1 MRSAAIVGEWDQRG
15 VGVAVDLGVATLYRM
30 NRFRCG
36 VLRVLAAVLLLL
48 GPASDVSAGGE
59 KSRGDAV
66 DLLSAV
72 PADARLV
79 VAIDD
84 LQRAWDSPA
93 IGTAISSLQSVTDL
107 SGTLDAWSI
116 LAKQLGMKPDEA
128 ARRLLG
134 SRFLLVSEPDG
145 DGASWA
151 IATVVDAE
159 TAGLLRRRLAA
170 VPRALRDGL
179 PVLAI
184 EGNAFELVVQDV
196 AKRRV
201 SSAMA
206 SGTNA
211 GDALVVLGPSSR
223 ARLFDA
229 LLGSALGAGAR
240 GETMNDAQAG
250 RIARALPDGTDVV
263 VLRADADNDRAWFVL
278 GAEIEGHTIRSN
290 FLRLNPELAAST
302 VTTIKPW
309 KLGVFDRASRN
320 SLLAIAEVDALAAPV
335 MPAMRE
341 AFGEE
346 LIGRLRL
353 PEPGTFAGRAMLL
366 GFESVNGP
374 LDVVTVMETPGTTAA
389 SIQTD
394 RSVATSLSA
403 LFGGERFEDFGGLFP
418 NALRKVDLRPV
429 MQARGP
435 EVLDAL
441 WPESGP
447 VLAWTVRNSVERG
460 AGDERGWMVLGIGE
474 DHVLGVA
481 ESLIAQDE
489 DDHKHASLPWVSV
502 FEVRPRALLDELAGQ
517 VLALPPIVR
526 SMGAIERVRA
536 QTLAARPDLLRGGA
550 VIEFVRPEKGDQG
563 RK

>member
-1 MRSAAIVGEWDQRG
+1 MRSTAIVGEWDQRG
-15 VGVAVDLGVATLYRM
+15 VGVAVDLGVAVVYTM

-36 VLRVLAAVLLLL
+36 VLRVLALVLLSL
-48 GPASDVSAGGE
+48 GPASAASAGGD
-59 KSRGDAV
+59 KPRGDAV
-66 DLLSAV
+66 DLLGAV

-84 LQRAWDSPA
+84 LQSAWDSPA
-93 IGTAISSLQSVTDL
+93 VGTAISSLQSFTDL
-107 SGTLDAWSI
+107 SGTLDAWSV
-116 LAKQLGMKPDEA
+116 LAKQLGMQPDEA

-134 SRFLLVSEPDG
+134 SRFLLVSEPEG
-145 DGASWA
+145 DGSSWA

-196 AKRRV
+196 TKRRV
-201 SSAMA
+201 ASAMA
-206 SGTNA
+206 SGADA

-229 LLGSALGAGAR
+229 LLRSALGAGVR
-240 GETMNDAQAG
+240 GGTMDGERAG

-263 VLRADADNDRAWFVL
+263 VLRADSDNELAWFVL

-290 FLRLNPELAAST
+290 FLRLNPELAKST
-302 VTTIKPW
+302 VTAIKPW

-320 SLLAIAEVDALAAPV
+320 ALVAIAEVDALAAPV

-353 PEPGTFAGRAMLL
+353 PEQGTFAGRTMLL

-394 RSVATSLSA
+394 RSVASSLSA

-429 MQARGP
+429 MEQRGP

-441 WPESGP
+441 WPDSGP
-447 VLAWTVRNSVERG
+447 VLAWTVRGSVERG
-460 AGDERGWMVLGIGE
+460 AGDDRGWMVLGIGE

-481 ESLIAQDE
+481 ESLIARDE
-489 DDHKHASLPWVSV
+489 DDHKQASLPWVSV

-517 VLALPPIVR
+517 MVALPPVVR

-536 QTLAARPDLLRGGA
+536 QTLVARPDLLRGGA

>member
-1 MRSAAIVGEWDQRG
+1 M
-15 VGVAVDLGVATLYRM
+15 AVDLSVAVVYTL
-30 NRFRCG
+30 NRFRNS
-36 VLRVLAAVLLLL
+36 VLRVLASVVLSLVPVSVASAV
-48 GPASDVSAGGE
+48 GDKP
-59 KSRGDAV
+59 RGDAV

-84 LQRAWDSPA
+84 LRSAWDSPA

-107 SGTLDAWSI
+107 SGTLDAWTV

-134 SRFLLVSEPDG
+134 SKFLLVSEPQG
-145 DGASWA
+145 DGSSWA

-159 TAGLLRRRLAA
+159 TANLLRRRLAA

-196 AKRRV
+196 ARRRV

-206 SGTNA
+206 SGADA
-211 GDALVVLGPSSR
+211 GDAVVVLGPSSR

-240 GETMNDAQAG
+240 GGTMDGETPG

-263 VLRADADNDRAWFVL
+263 VLRADADNDLAWFVL
-278 GAEIEGHTIRSN
+278 GAAIEGHTIRSN
-290 FLRLNPELAAST
+290 FLRLNPDLAAST
-302 VTTIKPW
+302 VTAIKPW
-309 KLGVFDRASRN
+309 KLSVFDRAALN
-320 SLLAIAEVDALAAPV
+320 SLFAIAEVDALAAPV

-341 AFGEE
+341 TFGEE

-353 PEPGTFAGRAMLL
+353 PEAGTFAGRAMLL
-366 GFESVNGP
+366 GFESADGP

-389 SIQTD
+389 SIETD
-394 RSVATSLSA
+394 RSVAASLSA

-429 MQARGP
+429 MEERGA

-481 ESLIAQDE
+481 ESLIAKD
-489 DDHKHASLPWVSV
+489 DHDHKHASLPWVSV

-517 VLALPPIVR
+517 VVALPPIVR
-526 SMGAIERVRA
+526 SLGAIERVRA
-536 QTLAARPDLLRGGA
+536 QTLVARPDLLRGGA
-550 VIEFVRPEKGDQG
+550 VIEFVRPDREDQG
-563 RK
+563 RE